1 MTELKEGLRSTA
13 SSANVSVASTG
24 TDSTANK
31 GAVQAQK
38 APRHVYEVD
47 VIRAVTA
54 LCVIGV
60 HVVAFALLGTTGPV
74 GEFVQYGVKSS
85 LHFTREIFLSIS
97 AFVLVMVY
105 GKRTLSAKT
114 FWKKRGIGVLF
125 PYIAWS
131 FIYEREK
138 TNGLH
143 LAPIQW
149 TGGFLLDLV
158 TGKSSYQLYFI
169 LLTLEFYLVLPWFL
183 QFIKRAGA
191 HPWRLLAVSFAL
203 QMALFIWDFN
213 YLQLPP
219 FSNTAVGHI
228 IVVYQDNFLPVYQFY
243 IIVGAL
249 AALYIDQL
257 RAFVVRHGVWTI
269 PAIVLTFS
277 LLLGNLWYQTYV
289 THLGL
294 NYGSTVFQPA
304 MPLYAFSVS
313 IFLYWIAYRWSI
325 SRTPG
330 PPRGYKVWGLLSDIS
345 FGIYLLH
352 VYILNRALIG
362 FLPSMPSAWPA
373 ALRIFLLWVFV
384 ASLTCVICTVM
395 LYTPGLSRLIGRPCA
410 LPRDRGLGAWISKLN
425 SAVELRLR
433 RGSSKAWAL
442 VVGATGSHNTLGD

>member
-1 MTELKEGLRSTA
+1 MTELKEGERPTTTLGIISGI
-13 SSANVSVASTG
+13 STG
-24 TDSTANK
+24 TNPSTT
-31 GAVQAQK
+31 GTIQPPK
-38 APRHVYEVD
+38 ASKHLYEVD

-60 HVVAFALLGTTGPV
+60 HVLAFALLGATGPL
-74 GEFVQYGVKSS
+74 GEFLRYDVKSS

-114 FWKKRGIGVLF
+114 FWKKRGIGVLL

-131 FIYEREK
+131 LFYERER

-143 LAPIQW
+143 LSPLRW

-169 LLTLEFYLVLPWFL
+169 LLTLEFYLILPWFL
-183 QFIKRAGA
+183 QFIKRAGT
-191 HPWRLLAVSFAL
+191 HPWRLLAISFGL
-203 QMALFIWDFN
+203 QVALFVWDFN
-213 YLQLPP
+213 YAQLPP
-219 FSNTAVGHI
+219 LSTTSVGHI
-228 IVVYQDNFLPVYQFY
+228 IIVYQDNFLPVYQFY
-243 IIVGAL
+243 VILGGL
-249 AALYIDQL
+249 AALHMEQL
-257 RAFVVRHGVWTI
+257 RAFVIRHGVWTI
-269 PAIVLTFS
+269 LATAVSLT

-289 THLGL
+289 THRGMV
-294 NYGSTVFQPA
+294 YGSTVFQPA

-313 IFLYWIAYRWSI
+313 VFLYWIAYRWSI
-325 SRTPG
+325 SRAPS
-330 PPRGYKVWGLLSDIS
+330 PPRGFRVWGLLSDIS

-362 FLPSMPSAWPA
+362 FLPSLPDAWPA
-373 ALRIFLLWVFV
+373 ALRIFLLWVVV
-384 ASLTCVICTVM
+384 AGLTCVICAVM

-425 SAVELRLR
+425 VAVEQQLR

-442 VVGATGSHNTLGD
+442 VAGTAGPHNSLGD